1 MVKYDSR
8 PFLSPAR
15 LPASRVLRQ
24 RGEAVGVP
32 TRKMRSELV
41 YAAGLKMQN
50 RFLLAVVTMRAV
62 RKLHIVSTRTE
73 DTANQVFSELAAGR
87 SLDVTLPEIVPL
99 PAIEPLLIAPAL

>member
-1 MVKYDSR
+1 M
-8 PFLSPAR
+8 
-15 LPASRVLRQ
+15 
-24 RGEAVGVP
+24 GVQ

-99 PAIEPLLIAPAL
+99 PAIEPLIIAPAL